1 METNIDCLKHRTS
14 THLAGVDVEIY
25 ATEHGGFCE
34 LTIDLAY
41 YDTNV
46 EVNGRKMDGYF
57 IRFVEPVKEMVVN
70 TGNRKKISQLVMAAQ
85 KLNPV
90 ESRNLKSWVGM
101 KVRLKYDMSVKM
113 KGVSVGGIVVDTTFN
128 QPVKMSLKEAKTL
141 LSEVKDRKTFEHAM
155 REAKDFLINDEIKT
169 ICQTLATKYPK
180 I

>member
-1 METNIDCLKHRTS
+1 METNIDCLKYRNS
-14 THLAGVDVEIY
+14 THLAGIDVEIY
-25 ATEHGGFCE
+25 ANEHGGFCE
-34 LTIDLAY
+34 LTIGLAY
-41 YDTNV
+41 YDRNI
-46 EVNGRKMDGYF
+46 EVNGRKIDGYF

-70 TGNRKKISQLVMAAQ
+70 IGNRKKISKLVMAAL
-85 KLNPV
+85 KVNPS
-90 ESRNLKSWVGM
+90 ESRNVQSWKGM
-101 KVRLKYDMSVKM
+101 KLRLKYDPTVKM
-113 KGVSVGGIVVDTTFN
+113 LKETVGGIVVDTTFN